1 MINLEFSFN
10 KNGEINIYKDFGTIA
25 LLRCTFKARHK
36 GLWLYIPPQLVDL
49 LGLTEQDNHVLAF
62 ILDDLDDKYSFIS
75 ITREDFVV
83 DRLRDLILDL
93 RYKSTSRLE
102 KAKKLAETSTVAPD
116 SQNDV
121 ENKGDGSG

>member
-1 MINLEFSFN
+1 MS
-10 KNGEINIYKDFGTIA
+10 
-25 LLRCTFKARHK
+25 
-36 GLWLYIPPQLVDL
+36 L